1 MIDSMRKFW
10 RESRAVLIR
19 WMIHVLRQQRTYLL
33 AGLEQ
38 WLYDVLPYLDEIVVR
53 LPASNHV
60 LKLQVSGGLGKT
72 IFLGG
77 LLGYE
82 APTTRLW
89 RDLCKHADIILDVGA
104 HIGLFAILAADA
116 NPACQVY
123 AFEPL
128 PVNYSLLCANIQASG
143 MQTRITPSALAIS
156 DHTGPARLLVKGSSG
171 STLADDFW
179 ADSAELSQI
188 EVQATTLDSWLQ
200 SRKLVLTPRSI
211 VKLDVETHEPSVLR
225 EAQMAL
231 AQGPALFC
239 EVLATF
245 VEAELT
251 DLLPAS
257 RWRCFWIGPDGPT
270 ERRRIVGDPA
280 WQHMNYLFLTK
291 HSPYL
296 PLIGEQAMG
305 H

>member
-1 MIDSMRKFW
+1 MTKKLW
-10 RESRAVLIR
+10 LETRARL
-19 WMIHVLRQQRTYLL
+19 LRLSIQAVRGQIARLSS
-33 AGLEQ
+33 LEAR
-38 WLYDVLPYLDEIVVR
+38 LHAALPYVDEASVVLPGSKR
-53 LPASNHV
+53 L
-60 LKLQVSGGLGKT
+60 LKLKVGGGLGKT
-72 IFLGG
+72 IFLDG

-89 RDLCKHADIILDVGA
+89 WELCKHADVILDVGS
-104 HIGLFAILAADA
+104 HIGPFAILAADA
-116 NPACQVY
+116 NPACHVY

-179 ADSAELSQI
+179 VDSAELLQI
-188 EVQATTLDSWLQ
+188 EVQAPTLENWLR
-200 SRKLVLTPRSI
+200 SNKLALTPRSS

-225 EAQMAL
+225 GAQTAL
-231 AQGPALFC
+231 AQGPAIFC

-245 VEAELT
+245 VETELS

-257 RWRCFWIGPDGPT
+257 QWRYFWIGPDGPT